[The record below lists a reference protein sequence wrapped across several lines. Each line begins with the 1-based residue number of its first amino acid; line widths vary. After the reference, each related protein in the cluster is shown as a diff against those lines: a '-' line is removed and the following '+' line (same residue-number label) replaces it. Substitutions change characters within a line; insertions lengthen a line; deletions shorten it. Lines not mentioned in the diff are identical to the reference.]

1 MQPDALIVTP
11 IREPTPE
18 LTVGDVIVGA
28 LGLTGVLFLIAVVLG
43 VILAGVL
50 VTWHKRRR
58 PEDDHL
64 PSVSPFTP
72 NPNAP
77 PSTPAP

>member
-1 MQPDALIVTP
+1 
-11 IREPTPE
+11 
-18 LTVGDVIVGA
+18 
-28 LGLTGVLFLIAVVLG
+28 LTGVLFLIAVVLG